1 MYNLLFSHYCSYNFN
16 KSYFLFLFSV
26 IQILDIQKI
35 LYNNKKYLRPIVSE
49 TNLYLSQWDMKLI

>member
-1 MYNLLFSHYCSYNFN
+1 MDNLLFSYCSYNFN

-35 LYNNKKYLRPIVSE
+35 LYNNKKYLRPTVSE
-49 TNLYLSQWDMKLI
+49 INLYLSQWDMKLL

>member
-1 MYNLLFSHYCSYNFN
+1 MDKLLLSYCSYNFN

-35 LYNNKKYLRPIVSE
+35 LYNNKKYLRPTVSE
-49 TNLYLSQWDMKLI
+49 TNLNFSLGCETSSI

>member
-1 MYNLLFSHYCSYNFN
+1 MDNLLLSYCSYSFN

-35 LYNNKKYLRPIVSE
+35 LYNNKQYLRPTVSK
-49 TNLYLSQWDMKLI
+49 TNLYLSQWDKKLI